1 MASSRVRFPRFSA
14 RSAGLLRALW
24 KRNSKSS
31 NPVLDPLHCD
41 VPVLRDAEMAAVYHG
56 QRLAGDFYE
65 FRRVSSSRVLF
76 ALMDVAGRRAD
87 TREVLI
93 AVQEVFAELAVQ
105 LFSQEPVNEAEGM
118 SALCHEINRTILQ
131 CSRGVRSCP
140 AFISCYNEDLATLCY
155 ANAGHTPAVLIDGN
169 GIRTLEATG
178 LPLGLFSHTVHSS
191 STCALLPGAALLV
204 VSRGLFET
212 GGNGA
217 EFGLEGV
224 LRASEGVMPC
234 AASKLCTTIL
244 QNARAF
250 AAHSLVHNDL
260 TALALVRSNGVHSAA
275 MPGPPGA
282 MSTSCGR

>member
-1 MASSRVRFPRFSA
+1 
-14 RSAGLLRALW
+14 
-24 KRNSKSS
+24 
-31 NPVLDPLHCD
+31 
-41 VPVLRDAEMAAVYHG
+41 MAAVYHG

-93 AVQEVFAELAVQ
+93 AVQGVFAELAVQ
-105 LFSQEPVNEAEGM
+105 LFSQERVNEAEGM
-118 SALCHEINRTILQ
+118 SALCHEINCTILQ

-191 STCALLPGAALLV
+191 STCALLPGAALLI

-250 AAHSLVHNDL
+250 AADSLVHNDL

-275 MPGPPGA
+275 MPGPRGA
-282 MSTSCGR
+282 MSTSCGP